1 MFAVTFRKRAE
12 SANRNHFSLRI
23 GNIPMFEN
31 QYTLSI
37 LDLDDQEHLYAL
49 KKPLLIIAYVSGS
62 EG

>member
-49 KKPLLIIAYVSGS
+49 KEPLLIIAYVSGS